1 MKKAKELWVWL
12 FCLLPILVSASV
24 YKYLPNQV
32 PIHWNLQGEIDNYSN
47 KLYFM
52 ILLVPMPIIINFL
65 MIGFAKIDPLQENY
79 KKFEST
85 YSNFRLAMVIFFNLL
100 IYATYAVGLG
110 LEINMKMFILVIV
123 GILFTLIG
131 NALKNIKRNYF
142 FGIRTPWA
150 LYDDNNWD
158 YTHQVGSKVFM
169 ACGIMMAL
177 IGALDFNDFWT
188 FTVFILIIM
197 FMVILPFVVSYKY
210 FKDHL
215 KSKKSGKK

>member
-1 MKKAKELWVWL
+1 MKKTKELWVWL
-12 FCLLPILVSASV
+12 FCLLPILVSVSV
-24 YKYLPNQV
+24 YKYLPDQV
-32 PIHWNLQGEIDNYSN
+32 PVHWNLQGEIDNYSN

-52 ILLVPMPIIINFL
+52 FLLVPMPLLINFL
-65 MIGFAKIDPLQENY
+65 MLGFAKIDPLQDNY

-85 YSNFRLAMVIFFNLL
+85 YSNFRLAMVVFFNLL

-131 NALKNIKRNYF
+131 SALKTIKRNYF

-150 LYDDNNWD
+150 LYDDSNWD

-169 ACGIMMAL
+169 ITGIIMAL
-177 IGALDFNDFWT
+177 MGVLDFNDFWT
-188 FTVFILIIM
+188 FTL
-197 FMVILPFVVSYKY
+197 FMIVILLMVLIPFAVSYKY
-210 FKDHL
+210 YRDHL
-215 KSKKSGKK
+215 KPKKSGKK